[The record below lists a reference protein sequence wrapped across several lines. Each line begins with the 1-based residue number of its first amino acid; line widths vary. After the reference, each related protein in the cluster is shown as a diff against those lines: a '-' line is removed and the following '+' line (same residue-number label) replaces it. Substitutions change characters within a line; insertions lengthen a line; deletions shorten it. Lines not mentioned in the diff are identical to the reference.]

1 MDNATR
7 MRQLLAAPEIIL
19 APGCWDALTGLL
31 IEQAGFPCAYV
42 SGASVAYARLGRP
55 DIGLM
60 GGREIADAL
69 TAIRERVSIPLIVDG
84 DNGHGNALN
93 VQRTVREYER
103 AGADVLQLEDQS
115 LPKRCGHLQGKA
127 LVSADEMVGKLKAA
141 LDSRR
146 DMLVM
151 ARTDA
156 IAVEGFEAALERAER
171 YVETGIDLLFVE
183 APETDAQLAEVARRF
198 AGRVPLL
205 ANMVEGGATPIRST
219 AQLADLGFKVAIFPG
234 GTARAMVPAM
244 QAYFASLKL
253 HGTTDPW
260 RDRMLDLKGLN
271 DVLGTPQLLAEGAR
285 YDADAVAQERDEADR
300 AEAERAETERD
311 DAAARKGTGTDGND

>member
-1 MDNATR
+1 MTETTKR
-7 MRQLLAAPEIIL
+7 MRALLARDDIIL

-31 IEQAGFPCAYV
+31 IEQAGFDAAYV
-42 SGASVAYARLGRP
+42 SGGSVAYSRLGRP

-60 GGREIADAL
+60 GLREIAD
-69 TAIRERVSIPLIVDG
+69 TITTIRERISIPMIVDG

-103 AGADVLQLEDQS
+103 AGADVIQLEDQS

-127 LVSADEMVGKLKAA
+127 LVPVDEMVGKLHAA
-141 LDSRR
+141 LDARS

-156 IAVEGFEAALERAER
+156 IAVEGFEVALDRAER

-183 APETDAQLAEVARRF
+183 APADDAQLAEVSRRF

-205 ANMVEGGATPIRST
+205 ANMVEGGTTPIRST
-219 AQLADLGFKVAIFPG
+219 EQLNDLGFKVVIFPG
-234 GTARAMVPAM
+234 GTARAMIPAL
-244 QAYFASLKL
+244 QGYFASLRD
-253 HGTTDPW
+253 HGTTEPW
-260 RDRMLDLKGLN
+260 HDRMLDLKSMN
-271 DVLGTPQLLAEGAR
+271 AVLGTPELLAEGAR
-285 YDADAVAQERDEADR
+285 YDAAAM
-300 AEAERAETERD
+300 AENATTTHSD
-311 DAAARKGTGTDGND
+311 KGTGTDGDD

>member
-1 MDNATR
+1 MSTTAR
-7 MRQLLAAPEIIL
+7 ARQLLAGSEIVL

-31 IEQAGFPCAYV
+31 VEQAGFPCAYI
-42 SGASVAYARLGRP
+42 SGASVVYARLGRP

-60 GGREIADAL
+60 GGREIADTV

-127 LVSADEMVGKLKAA
+127 LVSADEMVGKLQAA
-141 LDSRR
+141 LDTRQ

-156 IAVEGFEAALERAER
+156 IAVEGFEAALDRAER
-171 YVETGIDLLFVE
+171 YVESGVDLLFVE
-183 APETDAQLAEVARRF
+183 APENDAQLAEIARRF

-205 ANMVEGGATPIRST
+205 ANMVEGGTTPIRST
-219 AQLADLGFKVAIFPG
+219 EQLAELGFKVVIFPG
-234 GTARAMVPAM
+234 GTARAMVLAV
-244 QAYFASLKL
+244 QAYLASLKQ
-253 HGTTDPW
+253 HGTTGPW
-260 RDRMLDLKGLN
+260 RDRMLDLSGLN
-271 DVLGTPQLLAEGAR
+271 AVLGTPELLAEGAR
-285 YDADAVAQERDEADR
+285 YDADAVR
-300 AEAERAETERD
+300 AAAETGD
-311 DAAARKGTGTDGND
+311 VKQGTGTDGND